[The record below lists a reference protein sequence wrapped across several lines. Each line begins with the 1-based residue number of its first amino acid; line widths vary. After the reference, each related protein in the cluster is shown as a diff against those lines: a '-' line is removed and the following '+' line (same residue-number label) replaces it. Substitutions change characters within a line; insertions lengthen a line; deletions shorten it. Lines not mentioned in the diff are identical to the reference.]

1 MFLFLFFLF
10 FYYFSR
16 KKFMALLAFAIAV
29 NGASTLGFTINCQN
43 PTAPTTQAGVTS
55 SPGFSLYT
63 ASFSYP
69 YG

>member
-1 MFLFLFFLF
+1 
-10 FYYFSR
+10 
-16 KKFMALLAFAIAV
+16 MALLAFAIAV
-29 NGASTLGFTINCQN
+29 NGASSLGFTVNCLPAQ
-43 PTAPTTQAGVTS
+43 TTTPTTGVTS

>member
-1 MFLFLFFLF
+1 
-10 FYYFSR
+10 
-16 KKFMALLAFAIAV
+16 MALLAFAIAV
-29 NGASTLGFTINCQN
+29 NGASTLGFTINCQ
-43 PTAPTTQAGVTS
+43 TQQVTTPGPAVTS